1 MTLADLPLKK
11 RRFVLALLS
20 APTLLQAAKVAGIG
34 EKTAQRYMA
43 DPEVRSALAELEA
56 ELVKSLQRRLLE
68 LAGRA
73 LATLEAAMTDGS
85 APWSARLRSAEA
97 VLTHLTRLRELT
109 ELEERVEQLE
119 ALVQRQHG
127 YPLA

>member
-1 MTLADLPLKK
+1 MALTDLPLKK
-11 RRFVLALLS
+11 RRFVLAMLS
-20 APTLLQAAKVAGIG
+20 ASTQLEAAKAAGIG

-43 DPEVRSALAELEA
+43 DPEVRSVLAELEA

-73 LATLEAAMTDGS
+73 LMTLEQAMSDDS
-85 APWSARLRSAEA
+85 APWSARLRSAET

-119 ALVQRQHG
+119 LLVQRQHG

>member
-1 MTLADLPLKK
+1 VTLADLPLKK
-11 RRFVLALLS
+11 RRFVLALLQ

-43 DPEVRSALAELEA
+43 DPEVRSALAELEG

-73 LATLEAAMTDGS
+73 LATLEAAMSDDS

-119 ALVQRQHG
+119 GLVQRQHG